1 MKQVQNGAGSST
13 CAESMKQTPGG
24 GKNLISG
31 GINSET
37 PVILVYAFLVYY
49 TEKKV
54 SQRYEQQLI
63 FAPPV
68 GGLPTLVHSITARQ
82 QLESKGRESKPEEPK
97 VYTEVT
103 KKISEIHWI
112 TKSHDSSKGHA
123 HLHHLFVCRGHCLM
137 FASQMDGNLNLNY
150 SLTDYKF
157 PLLHERNI

>member
-1 MKQVQNGAGSST
+1 
-13 CAESMKQTPGG
+13 MKQTPGG

-68 GGLPTLVHSITARQ
+68 GWTPNPRALNHSQAAAGIQ
-82 QLESKGRESKPEEPK
+82 GKGKQTWRAQG
-97 VYTEVT
+97 
-103 KKISEIHWI
+103 IHWSY
-112 TKSHDSSKGHA
+112 KK
-123 HLHHLFVCRGHCLM
+123 
-137 FASQMDGNLNLNY
+137 NLRNPL
-150 SLTDYKF
+150 DY
-157 PLLHERNI
+157 